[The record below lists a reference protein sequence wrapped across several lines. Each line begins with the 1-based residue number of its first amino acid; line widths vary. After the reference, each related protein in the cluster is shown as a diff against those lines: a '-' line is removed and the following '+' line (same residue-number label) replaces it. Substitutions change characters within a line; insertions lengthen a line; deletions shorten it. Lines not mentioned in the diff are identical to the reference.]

1 MVLHPGCSA
10 RRAARYGRA
19 AGEPAHR
26 VSTRLGPP
34 CTTRSWAGG
43 WLAGRWATGARA
55 RADARAGR
63 QARVLGQQLARCRP
77 LGGHRGAVLA
87 PGALVAAIRHRLE
100 GRDQVV
106 LAIAD
111 QVGPAHGL
119 ERLAQQGPVVRVV
132 VAQEGLVQAA
142 ALLPAHNVH
151 GFFSCIAHLAPHPR
165 QRVAAGVVH
174 GRGRGHGAGIEGL
187 HLVCAEAVLLEPD
200 GEVHHVLVA
209 GARMRGDEVRDQEL
223 LLARLFAELL
233 EHLLEAVIAADAR
246 LHHLG
251 ERALLG
257 VLWRDLQV
265 APHMVLHQFPD
276 VFGRLHGQVV
286 AQARADED
294 LLDALERPAP
304 AVDLDER
311 AVVGGEVLA
320 DARIDAAGLAAGGLD
335 LGAAAAQAVHV
346 GRGAAQV
353 GDGAGEPL
361 DLVADV
367 LDLLDDRVFAAAL
380 DDAAL
385 VLGDRAERAAAE
397 AAAHDVHAEADHL
410 PRGDLRRPV
419 VAAILV
425 GIAGMRAA
433 GIRQVEDMVH
443 LGRGERD
450 GRRVDPHV
458 ARRGT
463 LTVRLH
469 QRAGVAGI
477 GFQVQ
482 HAVSV
487 RIEHRVALDLLIAG
501 QPDDALFARGHF
513 QPGLERRIRDE
524 LDRLDRGVRILRCGS
539 ALLLAAAAALCSRL
553 LAGREVGI
561 HMGLDTARLID
572 RGGVDLEPAGSRL
585 VAGTAHEGGAAHV
598 GDLLDRL
605 ARGQAMRHLDQ
616 RTLGVAVQQQVAFGI
631 DHDGAAHLVAP
642 VIVVGNAAEAA
653 FDAAQDDGHVLERL
667 AAALAVHDRSAV
679 GTLAPY
685 VARGVG
691 VVAADLPVGRVP
703 VDHGIHVARR
713 HAPEQVG
720 TAQRLE
726 GLGALPVG
734 LGDDADTKA
743 LRLQRA
749 ADHRH
754 AEARMIDVGVARD
767 QDHVAAVPAQ
777 LLHLLAAHGQERGRA
792 EALRPIGAIARQRL
806 GGAREKGN
814 VDRGVHSVWRGGG
827 PWILE
832 GSPWKRPGLCRP
844 PRSRWGYTV
853 IRTLPY
859 FRKNCKSFLPKM
871 SIKIIKI
878 IFFKLSNNLSQRSPI
893 AKARHPS
900 TETSPC
906 AKPL

>member
-1 MVLHPGCSA
+1 ML
-10 RRAARYGRA
+10 
-19 AGEPAHR
+19 GEQ
-26 VSTRLGPP
+26 
-34 CTTRSWAGG
+34 
-43 WLAGRWATGARA
+43 LAG
-55 RADARAGR
+55 
-63 QARVLGQQLARCRP
+63 CRP
-77 LGGHRGAVLA
+77 LGGRRGAVLA
-87 PGALVAAIRHRLE
+87 PGALVAAVRHRLE
-100 GRDQVV
+100 GGDQVV
-106 LAIAD
+106 LAVAD
-111 QVGPAHGL
+111 QVGPAHRL
-119 ERLAQQGPVVRVV
+119 ERLAQQGPVVRIV

-142 ALLPAHNVH
+142 ALLSAHDVH
-151 GFFSCIAHLAPHPR
+151 RLLGRVAHLAPHPG
-165 QRVAAGVVH
+165 QRIAAGVVH
-174 GRGRGHGAGIEGL
+174 GRGRGHGAGVEGL
-187 HLVCAEAVLLEPD
+187 YLVGAEAVLLEPD

-209 GARMRGDEVRDQEL
+209 GSRVRGDEVRDQEL

-257 VLWRDLQV
+257 VLRCDFQV
-265 APHMVLHQFPD
+265 AAHMVLHQFPD
-276 VFGRLHGQVV
+276 VLGRLHGQVV

-353 GDGAGEPL
+353 RDGAGETL

-367 LDLLDDRVFAAAL
+367 LDLLNDRVLAAAL

-410 PRGDLRRPV
+410 PRGDLRRAV
-419 VAAILV
+419 VAAVLV
-425 GIAGMRAA
+425 GITGVRAP
-433 GIRQVEDMVH
+433 GIRQVEDVVH

-458 ARRGT
+458 ARRGA
-463 LTVRLH
+463 LPVRLH
-469 QRAGVAGI
+469 QRAGIAGI

-482 HAVSV
+482 HAVGV
-487 RIEHRVALDLLIAG
+487 RVQHRVALDLLVAG

-513 QPGLERRIRDE
+513 QFGLERRVRDE
-524 LDRLDRGVRILRCGS
+524 LDGLDRGVRILRRRS
-539 ALLLAAAAALCSRL
+539 ALLLAADAALRGGL
-553 LAGREVGI
+553 LAGREIGI
-561 HMGLDTARLID
+561 HVGLDTARFID
-572 RGGVDLEPAGSRL
+572 RGGVDLEPAGGRL
-585 VAGTAHEGGAAHV
+585 VARPAHEGRAAHV

-605 ARGQAMRHLDQ
+605 ARGEAVRHLDQ
-616 RTLGVAVQQQVAFGI
+616 RALGVAVQQQVAFGI

-642 VIVVGNAAEAA
+642 VVVVGDAAQAA
-653 FDAAQDDGHVLERL
+653 FDAAQDDGHVLECL
-667 AAALAVHDRSAV
+667 AATLAVDDGCPVGALATH
-679 GTLAPY
+679 
-685 VARGVG
+685 VARRIG

-734 LGDDADTKA
+734 LGDDAHAKA

-754 AEARMIDVGVARD
+754 AEARVIDIGVARH
-767 QDHVAAVPAQ
+767 QDHVAAVPSQ

-792 EALRPIGAIARQRL
+792 ETLRPIGAVARQRL

-814 VDRGVHSVWRGGG
+814 VNRGVHWNGVGAG

-832 GSPWKRPGLCRP
+832 GHGPWGT
-844 PRSRWGYTV
+844 RS
-853 IRTLPY
+853 L
-859 FRKNCKSFLPKM
+859 
-871 SIKIIKI
+871 
-878 IFFKLSNNLSQRSPI
+878 
-893 AKARHPS
+893 PS
-900 TETSPC
+900 TTGTKWFP
-906 AKPL
+906 